1 MILFLS
7 DIYECSLERLS
18 ESQDSS
24 AVSFQT
30 NPSPQSGLSSW
41 FESGSLDST
50 AIEYYRIV
58 TDMMLGPAARFV
70 NLDCNALRLSS
81 HRGRRWDIAR
91 RHGEVEVEGL
101 SLQAH
106 GTAGRCEVWCL
117 GIGARG
123 KRLEADE
130 TSAGPTIPW
139 NGSASVNIVID
150 GNTFTFQ
157 SGFYYEIT
165 IVTHRAIE
173 TFTIKA

>member
-1 MILFLS
+1 MQFRTGCPNPRTALQSASKPTLRRNPA
-7 DIYECSLERLS
+7 YRVG
-18 ESQDSS
+18 SS
-24 AVSFQT
+24 
-30 NPSPQSGLSSW
+30 P
-41 FESGSLDST
+41 GSLDST

-58 TDMMLGPAARFV
+58 TDMMLGPAVRFV
-70 NLDCNALRLSS
+70 NHDCNALRLSS
-81 HRGRRWDIAR
+81 HRGRRWEIAR
-91 RHGEVEVEGL
+91 RYGEVELEGL